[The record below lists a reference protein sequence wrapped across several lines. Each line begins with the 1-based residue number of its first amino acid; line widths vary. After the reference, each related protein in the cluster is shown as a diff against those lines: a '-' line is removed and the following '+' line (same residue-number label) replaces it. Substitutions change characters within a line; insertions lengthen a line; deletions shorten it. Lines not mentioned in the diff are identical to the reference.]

1 MRGLIRRTLI
11 PTLLLT
17 CLQAFCQEPA
27 VVQLAKGVNPAPK
40 FDAVP
45 SQDEITFTADP
56 CVWLPTDI
64 PHAEA
69 VSGICQFAI
78 SLPRTMPNFI
88 CDEVASRYRGKNK
101 VPFDLVTA

>member
-1 MRGLIRRTLI
+1 MRGLVRRTLI

-17 CLQAFCQEPA
+17 CLAFCQEPA
-27 VVQLAKGVNPAPK
+27 VVQVAKGVNPAPRFK
-40 FDAVP
+40 AIP

-69 VSGICQFAI
+69 ASGICHFAVNL
-78 SLPRTMPNFI
+78 SWTMPNFT
-88 CDEVASRYRGKNK
+88 CDEAASRYRGKN
-101 VPFDLVTA
+101 